1 MLSFKKSQYGLK
13 ETGEVDSELMAAI
26 KRPRCGHKDKTQNNN
41 GLRFKYEVN
50 EGRHKWRKNPITYAI
65 LGFSNDL
72 PPEIQSDAFDR
83 AFQGI

>member
-1 MLSFKKSQYGLK
+1 MQ
-13 ETGEVDSELMAAI
+13 VDTELMEAI